1 MATLKHLG
9 SKNADYG
16 AAEQYLLF
24 EHDEF
29 TMKPVLDET
38 GRLIPREDYRLSTLN
53 CGGED
58 FAVACMRANLRYGKN
73 QRREDVKSHHYI
85 ISFDPRDG
93 PDNGLTVD
101 RAQALGEQFCKE
113 HFPGHQALVCTHPD
127 GHNHSGNI
135 HVHIVINSLRIEE
148 VPFLPYMDRPADT
161 KAGCKHRC
169 TDAAM
174 RYFKSEVME
183 MCHREGLYQIDLL
196 NGSKNRVTDREYWA
210 QKKGQAALDK
220 QNAPMIAGGIT
231 PRQTK
236 FETNKE
242 KLRQTIRAALSAA
255 TSFEDFSSL
264 LLREGV
270 TVKESRGRLSYLTPD
285 RTKPIT
291 ARKLGDDFDRAA
303 VLAVLEQNAARATEK
318 AAAIPEYPR
327 HGKTGIQPTKAP
339 QTAPKQD
346 GVQRLVDI
354 EKKLAEGK
362 GRGYER
368 WATMHNL
375 KQMAAT
381 LNVYQEYGFTSPEQL
396 QSRNERMFL
405 VTFLIMNT
413 ADNPRQLDN
422 NVFQASSIAQKYN
435 CQLTRLDF
443 QQEEGLMSCL
453 PLGVNQVEIQRGL
466 TTSSTAIFVP
476 FTTQELFQNGREALY
491 YGINALSSNLIMV
504 DRKLLKNPNG
514 LILGTP
520 GSGKSFS
527 AKREIANCFLLT
539 TDDIIICDP
548 EAEYAPL
555 VERLHGQVIKI
566 SPTSTN
572 YINPMDLNLDYSDD
586 ESPLSLKSDFILSLC
601 ELIVGGK
608 DGLQP
613 VQKTIIDRCVRL
625 VYQDYLND
633 PRPENMPI
641 LEDLYNLLRG
651 QDEKEAQYIATALEI
666 YVTGSLNV
674 FNHRSNVN
682 VHNRI
687 VCYDIKELGKQLK
700 KIGMLVVQDQVWNRV
715 TINRAAHKST
725 RYYIDEM
732 HLLLKEEQ
740 TAAYTVEIWK
750 RFRKWGGIPT
760 GKWICSGKR
769 LRNKFCRP
777 GRNRRVGQE
786 YERGRNREGGSAL
799 IRVEGWSQKAGHTQ
813 RIETEPP

>member
-1 MATLKHLG
+1 MATLKHIN

-101 RAQALGEQFCKE
+101 RAQALGEKFCAE

-169 TDAAM
+169 TDAAL

-242 KLRQTIRAALSAA
+242 KLRQTLRKALATAA
-255 TSFEDFSSL
+255 SFDEFSSL
-264 LLREGV
+264 LLQEGV

-303 VLAVLEQNAARATEK
+303 VFAVLEQNAARAAE
-318 AAAIPEYPR
+318 APARSPDPPR
-327 HGKTGIQPTKAP
+327 TIKDRLQVARAEIA
-339 QTAPKQD
+339 APKQD

-354 EKKLAEGK
+354 EQKMAEGK

-368 WATMHNL
+368 WAKIHNL
-375 KQMAAT
+375 KQAAKT
-381 LNVYQEYGFTSPEQL
+381 LSVYQQYGFTSPEQL
-396 QSRNERMFL
+396 EAA
-405 VTFLIMNT
+405 VDT
-413 ADNPRQLDN
+413 AYQKMRQTSGELKALETKLQGKKELRQQ
-422 NVFQASSIAQKYN
+422 VLAYAKTKPIREGLQAQKSEKARAAYR
-435 CQLTRLDF
+435 Q
-443 QQEEGLMSCL
+443 
-453 PLGVNQVEIQRGL
+453 
-466 TTSSTAIFVP
+466 
-476 FTTQELFQNGREALY
+476 
-491 YGINALSSNLIMV
+491 
-504 DRKLLKNPNG
+504 
-514 LILGTP
+514 
-520 GSGKSFS
+520 
-527 AKREIANCFLLT
+527 AN
-539 TDDIIICDP
+539 
-548 EAEYAPL
+548 E
-555 VERLHGQVIKI
+555 
-566 SPTSTN
+566 
-572 YINPMDLNLDYSDD
+572 
-586 ESPLSLKSDFILSLC
+586 SDFIIAEAAARYFKAHGITKLPAR
-601 ELIVGGK
+601 K
-608 DGLQP
+608 ALQAEIE
-613 VQKTIIDRCVRL
+613 QL
-625 VYQDYLND
+625 VSKKSG
-633 PRPENMPI
+633 
-641 LEDLYNLLRG
+641 LYNTYHEQKQR
-651 QDEKEAQYIATALEI
+651 
-666 YVTGSLNV
+666 
-674 FNHRSNVN
+674 F
-682 VHNRI
+682 
-687 VCYDIKELGKQLK
+687 KELQTVKRN
-700 KIGMLVVQDQVWNRV
+700 IDQILR
-715 TINRAAHKST
+715 R
-725 RYYIDEM
+725 DEP
-732 HLLLKEEQ
+732 HRRKEQ
-740 TAAYTVEIWK
+740 
-750 RFRKWGGIPT
+750 
-760 GKWICSGKR
+760 SH
-769 LRNKFCRP
+769 
-777 GRNRRVGQE
+777 
-786 YERGRNREGGSAL
+786 ER
-799 IRVEGWSQKAGHTQ
+799 
-813 RIETEPP
+813 

>member
-1 MATLKHLG
+1 MATLKHIN

-101 RAQALGEQFCKE
+101 RAQALGEKFCAE

-169 TDAAM
+169 TDAAL

-242 KLRQTIRAALSAA
+242 KLRQTLRKALATAAI
-255 TSFEDFSSL
+255 FDEFSSL
-264 LLREGV
+264 LLQEGV

-303 VLAVLEQNAARATEK
+303 VFAVLEQNAARAAE
-318 AAAIPEYPR
+318 APARSPDPPR
-327 HGKTGIQPTKAP
+327 TIKDRLQVARAEIA
-339 QTAPKQD
+339 APKQD

-354 EKKLAEGK
+354 EQKMAEGK

-368 WATMHNL
+368 WAKIHNL
-375 KQMAAT
+375 KQAAKT
-381 LNVYQEYGFTSPEQL
+381 LSVYQQYGFTSPEQL
-396 QSRNERMFL
+396 EAA
-405 VTFLIMNT
+405 VDT
-413 ADNPRQLDN
+413 AYQKMRQTSGELKALETKLQGKRELRQQ
-422 NVFQASSIAQKYN
+422 VLAYAKTKPIREGLKAQKSEKARAAYR
-435 CQLTRLDF
+435 Q
-443 QQEEGLMSCL
+443 
-453 PLGVNQVEIQRGL
+453 
-466 TTSSTAIFVP
+466 
-476 FTTQELFQNGREALY
+476 
-491 YGINALSSNLIMV
+491 
-504 DRKLLKNPNG
+504 
-514 LILGTP
+514 
-520 GSGKSFS
+520 
-527 AKREIANCFLLT
+527 AN
-539 TDDIIICDP
+539 
-548 EAEYAPL
+548 E
-555 VERLHGQVIKI
+555 
-566 SPTSTN
+566 
-572 YINPMDLNLDYSDD
+572 
-586 ESPLSLKSDFILSLC
+586 SDFIIAEAAARYFKAHGITKLPARKALQA
-601 ELIVGGK
+601 EIEQLISEK
-608 DGLQP
+608 DGLYNTYHE
-613 VQKTIIDRCVRL
+613 QKQR
-625 VYQDYLND
+625 
-633 PRPENMPI
+633 
-641 LEDLYNLLRG
+641 
-651 QDEKEAQYIATALEI
+651 
-666 YVTGSLNV
+666 
-674 FNHRSNVN
+674 F
-682 VHNRI
+682 
-687 VCYDIKELGKQLK
+687 KELQTVKRN
-700 KIGMLVVQDQVWNRV
+700 IDQILR
-715 TINRAAHKST
+715 REEPH
-725 RYYIDEM
+725 RR
-732 HLLLKEEQ
+732 KEQ
-740 TAAYTVEIWK
+740 
-750 RFRKWGGIPT
+750 
-760 GKWICSGKR
+760 SH
-769 LRNKFCRP
+769 
-777 GRNRRVGQE
+777 
-786 YERGRNREGGSAL
+786 ER
-799 IRVEGWSQKAGHTQ
+799 
-813 RIETEPP
+813 

>member
-1 MATLKHLG
+1 MATLKHIN

-58 FAVACMRANLRYGKN
+58 FAIACMRANLRYGKN

-169 TDAAM
+169 TDAAL

-242 KLRQTIRAALSAA
+242 KLRQTIRKALATAA
-255 TSFEDFSSL
+255 SFDEFSSL

-303 VLAVLEQNAARATEK
+303 VFAVLEQNAARATEK

-339 QTAPKQD
+339 QTAPKLVGASSISFASPQAGKLTHSAASPLPAKPD
-346 GVQRLVDI
+346 GFAGAPSVQRLVDI

-396 QSRNERMFL
+396 EAA
-405 VTFLIMNT
+405 VDT
-413 ADNPRQLDN
+413 AYQEMRQTSGELKALETKLQGKKELQQQVLAYAKTKPARDGLK
-422 NVFQASSIAQKYN
+422 AQKSEKARAAYR
-435 CQLTRLDF
+435 Q
-443 QQEEGLMSCL
+443 
-453 PLGVNQVEIQRGL
+453 
-466 TTSSTAIFVP
+466 
-476 FTTQELFQNGREALY
+476 
-491 YGINALSSNLIMV
+491 
-504 DRKLLKNPNG
+504 
-514 LILGTP
+514 
-520 GSGKSFS
+520 
-527 AKREIANCFLLT
+527 AN
-539 TDDIIICDP
+539 
-548 EAEYAPL
+548 E
-555 VERLHGQVIKI
+555 
-566 SPTSTN
+566 
-572 YINPMDLNLDYSDD
+572 
-586 ESPLSLKSDFILSLC
+586 SDFIIAEAAARYFKAHGITKLPARKALQA
-601 ELIVGGK
+601 EIEQLISEK
-608 DGLQP
+608 DGLYNTYHE
-613 VQKTIIDRCVRL
+613 QKQR
-625 VYQDYLND
+625 
-633 PRPENMPI
+633 
-641 LEDLYNLLRG
+641 
-651 QDEKEAQYIATALEI
+651 
-666 YVTGSLNV
+666 
-674 FNHRSNVN
+674 F
-682 VHNRI
+682 
-687 VCYDIKELGKQLK
+687 KELQTVKRN
-700 KIGMLVVQDQVWNRV
+700 IDQILR
-715 TINRAAHKST
+715 REEPH
-725 RYYIDEM
+725 RR
-732 HLLLKEEQ
+732 KEQ
-740 TAAYTVEIWK
+740 
-750 RFRKWGGIPT
+750 
-760 GKWICSGKR
+760 SH
-769 LRNKFCRP
+769 
-777 GRNRRVGQE
+777 
-786 YERGRNREGGSAL
+786 ER
-799 IRVEGWSQKAGHTQ
+799 
-813 RIETEPP
+813 